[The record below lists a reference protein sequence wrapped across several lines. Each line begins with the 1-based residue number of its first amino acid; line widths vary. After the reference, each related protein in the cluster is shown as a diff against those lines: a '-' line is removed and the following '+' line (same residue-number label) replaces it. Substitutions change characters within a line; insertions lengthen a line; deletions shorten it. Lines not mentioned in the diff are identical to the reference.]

1 MQHLSHTRNLPTG
14 RTFLLS
20 RYPSSSALA
29 PTGLEHLVIYTSK
42 GHEDIM
48 SRKLAQGRQLR
59 EMDPYDIYFTH
70 ARVRPVFTGCNK
82 QIQQTLDEIVRGETK
97 LEDIPYIT
105 VIENFEEAPAAPD
118 TFGKKGKGGGKG
130 GAKKGGR
137 RKRGD
142 SSSEEEEDEAPRG
155 GKKKTVAGG
164 GKGGELVPYYFSLN
178 NRRLFLF
185 KTLRDMGLIEK
196 VQVQVKPALEREKT
210 KYTRDRCVL
219 RAKLMGAGAKLDAGD
234 GEAED
239 ADEDGAGR
247 PADERMDE
255 D

>member
-1 MQHLSHTRNLPTG
+1 
-14 RTFLLS
+14 
-20 RYPSSSALA
+20 
-29 PTGLEHLVIYTSK
+29 
-42 GHEDIM
+42 M

-82 QIQQTLDEIVRGETK
+82 MIQQTLDEIVRGETK
-97 LEDIPYIT
+97 IEDIPYIT

-118 TFGKKGKGGGKG
+118 TFGSKKGGKGGKG

-142 SSSEEEEDEAPRG
+142 SSSEDEEDEPRG
-155 GKKKTVAGG
+155 GKKKTAGG
-164 GKGGELVPYYFSLN
+164 KGGGGGGGELVPYYFSLN

-185 KTLRDMGLIEK
+185 KTLRDMGVIEK

-219 RAKLMGAGAKLDAGD
+219 KAKLMGAGTKLEAGD

-239 ADEDGAGR
+239 ADADGADAQL
-247 PADERMDE
+247 PAAENAGEEKMDE

>member
-1 MQHLSHTRNLPTG
+1 
-14 RTFLLS
+14 
-20 RYPSSSALA
+20 
-29 PTGLEHLVIYTSK
+29 
-42 GHEDIM
+42 M

-82 QIQQTLDEIVRGETK
+82 LIQQTLDEIVHGETK

-118 TFGKKGKGGGKG
+118 TFGKKKGGGKG
-130 GAKKGGR
+130 AAKKGAR

-142 SSSEEEEDEAPRG
+142 SSDSEEEEEAPRG
-155 GKKKTVAGG
+155 GKKKTGG
-164 GKGGELVPYYFSLN
+164 GGGAKGELVPYYFSLN

-185 KTLRDMGLIEK
+185 KTLKDMGVIDK

-219 RAKLMGAGAKLDAGD
+219 RAKLMGAGAKLDAGE
-234 GEAED
+234 EAED
-239 ADEDGAGR
+239 ADGDGPDGR
-247 PADERMDE
+247 PPADEKMEE

>member
-1 MQHLSHTRNLPTG
+1 
-14 RTFLLS
+14 
-20 RYPSSSALA
+20 
-29 PTGLEHLVIYTSK
+29 
-42 GHEDIM
+42 M

-59 EMDPYDIYFTH
+59 AMDPATIYFTH

-82 QIQQTLDEIVRGETK
+82 QIQQTLDEILRGETK
-97 LEDIPYIT
+97 IEDIPYIT
-105 VIENFEEAPAAPD
+105 VIENFEEAPAPEPLS
-118 TFGKKGKGGGKG
+118 GKKGKGGGGKG
-130 GAKKGGR
+130 GAKKGR

-142 SSSEEEEDEAPRG
+142 SSGSEDEDDEAPRG
-155 GKKKTVAGG
+155 GKKKTAGGKGAGAGG
-164 GKGGELVPYYFSLN
+164 GGAGGGELVPYYFSLN

-185 KTLRDMGLIEK
+185 KTLRDMGVIDQ

-219 RAKLMGAGAKLDAGD
+219 KAKLMGAGAKLEAGDAGEG

-239 ADEDGAGR
+239 ADADAGGAGVER
-247 PADERMDE
+247 RAAGAAGDERMDE

>member
-1 MQHLSHTRNLPTG
+1 
-14 RTFLLS
+14 
-20 RYPSSSALA
+20 
-29 PTGLEHLVIYTSK
+29 
-42 GHEDIM
+42 M

-105 VIENFEEAPAAPD
+105 VIENFEEAPVAPD
-118 TFGKKGKGGGKG
+118 MFGKKGGKGGGKG

-142 SSSEEEEDEAPRG
+142 SSSEDEEEEVPRG
-155 GKKKTVAGG
+155 GKKKTAGGGG
-164 GKGGELVPYYFSLN
+164 GKGSGELVPYYFSLN

-185 KTLRDMGLIEK
+185 KTLRDMGVIKK

-219 RAKLMGAGAKLDAGD
+219 RAKLMGAGAKLEA
-234 GEAED
+234 GEADD
-239 ADEDGAGR
+239 AEEDGVDR
-247 PADERMDE
+247 PADEKMDE